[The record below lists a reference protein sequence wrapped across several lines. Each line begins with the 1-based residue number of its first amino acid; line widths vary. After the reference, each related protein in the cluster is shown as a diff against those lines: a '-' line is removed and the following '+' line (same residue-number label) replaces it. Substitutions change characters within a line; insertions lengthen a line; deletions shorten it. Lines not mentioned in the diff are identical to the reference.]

1 LGANSNLNV
10 ITSSVLTPVPEPM
23 SIALLGGVLI
33 LTSGAIRRKR
43 NQAAK
48 V

>member
-23 SIALLGGVLI
+23 SVALLGGVLL
-33 LTSGAIRRKR
+33 LTTGAIRRKQKQR
-43 NQAAK
+43 